1 MTDTYVPGLERRRT
15 ETGRG
20 LTWTTVILK
29 AGSAEAG
36 TKSPYSER
44 AHFDSSCRSFIRSCA
59 PQHAAAAGL
68 MLPRRYPTGPQNP
81 SFLSP
86 SPSSSSS
93 SFPAPPPLFRSPPS
107 SSSAAEVAADEEEAE
122 ALSVSD
128 QRTLYLVNI
137 FVGNT
142 ARFLNS
148 FASLCQHKLAHL
160 HRFFP
165 PQISLWLID
174 IGVTLFSRIVRLDA
188 SLTLLESKLKRT
200 YPCQDVEET
209 GGLEATTLSSH
220 HTRQNVQ
227 SPERTFG
234 PASGPGESSGTA
246 ADG

>member
-1 MTDTYVPGLERRRT
+1 
-15 ETGRG
+15 
-20 LTWTTVILK
+20 
-29 AGSAEAG
+29 
-36 TKSPYSER
+36 
-44 AHFDSSCRSFIRSCA
+44 
-59 PQHAAAAGL
+59 

-107 SSSAAEVAADEEEAE
+107 SSSAAEMAADEQEAE

-128 QRTLYLVNI
+128 QRNLYLVNI

-160 HRFFP
+160 H
-165 PQISLWLID
+165 
-174 IGVTLFSRIVRLDA
+174 SRIVRLDA